1 MGTFYRSFW
10 RLYTNLPNGNYGVHL
25 AGSGMKVDNFTQL
38 GSSAPAKK
46 MIKFTGTTAALA
58 DPNQYTQI
66 THGLTASK
74 ILRVD
79 VVVDLGGAG
88 NVQQDYTQSAGYQVG
103 VSFENTFIYVW
114 NSPSNSE
121 NIKRKPF
128 KVLVPYDQ

>member
-1 MGTFYRSFW
+1 
-10 RLYTNLPNGNYGVHL
+10 
-25 AGSGMKVDNFTQL
+25 MKVDNFTQL

-79 VVVDLGGAG
+79 VVVELGGAG
-88 NVQQDYTQSAGYQVG
+88 NVQQDYTQSAGY
-103 VSFENTFIYVW
+103 
-114 NSPSNSE
+114 
-121 NIKRKPF
+121 K
-128 KVLVPYDQ
+128 LVYLLKIHIFMFGILHQIVKI